1 MNEKADDV
9 LAATWFKACNTM
21 RSIKMTSDVKQCP
34 RCEWPYQD
42 VPALSRR
49 DNKTDICPACGT
61 EEAIIDAGGGNLI
74 MKKRETKFMKHL
86 GLESEDA

>member
-1 MNEKADDV
+1 MSDIKRMN
-9 LAATWFKACNTM
+9 
-21 RSIKMTSDVKQCP
+21 SIKRCP

-49 DNKTDICPACGT
+49 DNKTSICPACGT

-74 MKKRETKFMKHL
+74 MNKRETKFKEY
-86 GLESEDA
+86 LEGEGEDA